1 MERKKTAF
9 SKLFDIVDG
18 IENVV
23 LAIMVIGMVVTIM
36 IQIIGRIIGHPSP
49 WTEETSRYLFLWMM
63 FVALAAG
70 FNQAES
76 SRVTLLIE
84 KGPNWLK
91 KFSEVLY
98 AVVVVGFFGFMIV
111 CGWQVVQQQ
120 IMMNEMGTALKIP
133 MSIIGICQPVAGV
146 LGIIG
151 VLQSFLEYHGK
162 VAITGQQ
169 KEEKIEGGEE

>member
-1 MERKKTAF
+1 MADPT
-9 SKLFDIVDG
+9 SSPYKL
-18 IENVV
+18 
-23 LAIMVIGMVVTIM
+23 
-36 IQIIGRIIGHPSP
+36 Q
-49 WTEETSRYLFLWMM
+49 
-63 FVALAAG
+63 
-70 FNQAES
+70 
-76 SRVTLLIE
+76 
-84 KGPNWLK
+84 K
-91 KFSEVLY
+91 
-98 AVVVVGFFGFMIV
+98 
-111 CGWQVVQQQ
+111 QQ

>member
-111 CGWQVVQQQ
+111 YGWQP
-120 IMMNEMGTALKIP
+120 G
-133 MSIIGICQPVAGV
+133 AGV